1 MIKLKSNI
9 KFYILIMSLI
19 LINMQFILRILRTK
33 IVIPLLNIFHDIN
46 IFEDFIQVKEKPF
59 LLTFNLIDFYYFYF

>member
-46 IFEDFIQVKEKPF
+46 IFEDF
-59 LLTFNLIDFYYFYF
+59 NLDK